1 MGNAISFRLNPKCE
15 SDRKILA
22 WLEEKSSQPGY
33 LNQTEL
39 IKQALLSAME
49 SEQRG
54 IREKEITEWMEQAI
68 HSVAEEFTRVVQE
81 SSQNVANNMFAG
93 VLGAMTQQ
101 MNMGVVPM
109 ASMQMSGVVPNGMT
123 VAVANAMSSAVAANV
138 PEPAVPDNELAADTS
153 KAMDSATKN
162 MLGSLFDMDD
172 E

>member
-68 HSVAEEFTRVVQE
+68 HSVAEEFTRVVQLMCR
-81 SSQNVANNMFAG
+81 SQQFPIMSLSQILPKLWIVPQKICLEACLIWMMSKKRNYHS
-93 VLGAMTQQ
+93 MT
-101 MNMGVVPM
+101 
-109 ASMQMSGVVPNGMT
+109 
-123 VAVANAMSSAVAANV
+123 
-138 PEPAVPDNELAADTS
+138 DCL
-153 KAMDSATKN
+153 TKRC
-162 MLGSLFDMDD
+162 LV
-172 E
+172 